1 MIFNEE
7 TRELLAMVREF
18 VDKEVIPTV
27 GEYEKTGEFPEKLL
41 NMACDMGL
49 NQLCIPAEY
58 GGPGLTNVQAFAI
71 AEEIARGDIGIG
83 TTLIANALASYPV
96 LIAGTD
102 AQKKLWFDTMV
113 EKKYAAFCLTEP
125 NAGSDAGGVQTTAV
139 EDGDDYIINGTKCFI
154 SNGPIAGI
162 YTVLAST
169 RKKAGI
175 MGLSAFIVER
185 DRPGVS
191 IGKEEDKMGMRLSCT
206 SEVIFDNV
214 RVPKDHL
221 LGKKNRGFKYIMET
235 LDHSRAGVG
244 AFGVGI
250 GQRVVEEATKYAKQR
265 KQFGQPVAN
274 FQAVEMMLADMEIQ
288 VQSARQMYLHAA
300 ELMDAGLPFTMEAA
314 IAKTMGTDTGMKCAV
329 DGVQVMGGYGYMKE
343 YPMEKLMRDAK
354 ILQIYEG
361 TNQIQRTVIAGQLK
375 KKYTDGPAP
384 KTAPA
389 AMPERKAEPQKPVA
403 AAVEA
408 VKTAEAPKAQ
418 GKGLNILV
426 CVKQVPDTTQIKI
439 DPVKHTLIRE
449 GVPAIVNTFDT
460 YALEV
465 ALRLKDQVGG
475 KVTVISMGIPKAK
488 EALRECIA
496 AGADEA
502 YLITDRAFGG
512 SDTLATSKIISTA
525 IKALEEKNDRAFDCI
540 LCGKQAIDGDT
551 GQVGPEISQHLNRAL
566 VSYAVEASVQANGT
580 IKCKRESDEGYD
592 FFSVATPCVIT
603 VNKTPFDLRYPNFKS
618 QRAARTAEIPELTSA
633 EVVVA
638 PEERG
643 LAGSP
648 TKVVKTYTPTHQ
660 KNGMKLEGLT
670 GAEAADKLVG
680 LLSDAKLL

>member
-1 MIFNEE
+1 MILDQE
-7 TRELLAMVREF
+7 TQELVALVREF
-18 VDKEVIPTV
+18 VDKEIIPNV
-27 GEYEKTGEFPEKLL
+27 GEIEKNNNAGEDELLEK
-41 NMACDMGL
+41 AIGMGL
-49 NQLCIPAEY
+49 NALCVPAEF
-58 GGPGLTNVQAFAI
+58 GGPGLTNVQCFSI
-71 AEEIARGDIGIG
+71 AEEVARGDIGIG
-83 TTLIANALASYPV
+83 TTLIGNCLASYPV
-96 LIAGTD
+96 LLAGTPEQ
-102 AQKKLWFDTMV
+102 QKYWFETMLA
-113 EKKYAAFCLTEP
+113 KKWAAFCLTEP
-125 NAGSDAGGVQTTAV
+125 GAGSDAGSVRTTAV

-169 RKKAGI
+169 RPKAGI
-175 MGLSAFIVER
+175 MGLTAFMVER
-185 DRPGVS
+185 DLPGVS

-214 RVPKDHL
+214 RVPKDHM
-221 LGKKNRGFKYIMET
+221 LGKKNRGFKIIMET

-250 GQRVVEEATKYAKQR
+250 AQRACEVATVYAKQR
-265 KQFGQPVAN
+265 KQFGAPVAN
-274 FQAVEMMLADMEIQ
+274 LQAVEQMLADMEIRTQ
-288 VQSARQMYLHAA
+288 TGRQMYLHAA
-300 ELMDAGLPFTMEAA
+300 QLMDNGLPFTMEAA
-314 IAKTMGTDTGMKCAV
+314 IAKTAGSDAGMANVV
-329 DGVQVMGGYGYMKE
+329 DGLQVMGGYGYMKD
-343 YPMEKLMRDAK
+343 YPMEKLFRDAK

-361 TNQIQRTVIAGQLK
+361 TNQVQRGVIAGQMK
-375 KKYTDGPAP
+375 KKYTEDGPKAAAAPAP
-384 KTAPA
+384 KANPSAAAPA
-389 AMPERKAEPQKPVA
+389 APVSKP
-403 AAVEA
+403 
-408 VKTAEAPKAQ
+408 AEAPKAKVS
-418 GKGLNILV
+418 GKALNILV

-460 YALEV
+460 YALET

-488 EALRECIA
+488 DALRECLA

-512 SDTLATSKIISTA
+512 SDTLATSKIIATA
-525 IKALEEKNDRAFDCI
+525 IEALEKKNGRVFDVI

-566 VSYAVEASVQANGT
+566 ISYAVEAALQEDGSLR
-580 IKCKRESDEGYD
+580 CKRESDEGYD
-592 FFSVATPCVIT
+592 YYATKTPCVIT
-603 VNKTPFDLRYPNFKS
+603 MNKTPYDLRYPSFQT
-618 QRAARTAEIPELTSA
+618 QRRAKAAEIPELTSA

-648 TKVVKTYTPTHQ
+648 TKVKKTYTPTHQ
-660 KNGMKLEGLT
+660 KNGMRIEGLP
-670 GAEAADKLVG
+670 GAEAAGKLVG
-680 LLSDAKLL
+680 LLTDAKLL

>member
-408 VKTAEAPKAQ
+408 VKTAETPKAQ

-648 TKVVKTYTPTHQ
+648 TKVIKTYTPTHE